1 MNISNKYSNLTQ
13 LSMVAK
19 IRLYQYCCRQDIYQL
34 YDSIT
39 LILNQPPD
47 SLVLILFG
55 ENVFMIDSVQSKV
68 D

>member
-1 MNISNKYSNLTQ
+1 
-13 LSMVAK
+13 MVMYASIHSVGK
-19 IRLYQYCCRQDIYQL
+19 SRYLCVFLNFDSLL

-47 SLVLILFG
+47 GLVLILFG
-55 ENVFMIDSVQSKV
+55 ENVFTIDSVQSKV